1 LQDGSFRSSASLP
14 PEQRGQVSR
23 RRISIDNIVDNI
35 VDKHICDVVV
45 VVSVDKN
52 EEQTKITR
60 TEKTFVD
67 CRQFFFEANQN

>member
-23 RRISIDNIVDNI
+23 RRISLDNIVDDN
-35 VDKHICDVVV
+35 DKHICDVFV

-60 TEKTFVD
+60 AEKTFFD
-67 CRQFFFEANQN
+67 RRQFFFEANQN